1 MTVAVLL
8 KNVLLAVPLAPFW
21 IGAAASDIDAAI
33 QKRINGSETI
43 TLVIS
48 NKEINGIIKIFQ
60 TISN

>member
-21 IGAAASDIDAAI
+21 IGAATSDIDAAI
-33 QKRINGSETI
+33 QKKINGSETI